1 MIITNVYL
9 LTYYWISYLLFV
21 FEFDLYKRFVRLHT
35 EDEVI
40 LVVEETVLLADD
52 SWGLRNA

>member
-1 MIITNVYL
+1 MFTYF
-9 LTYYWISYLLFV
+9 LTYNGISYLLLV
-21 FEFDLYKRFVRLHT
+21 FEFDLYKRLVRLHT
-35 EDEVI
+35 ENEVV